1 MEVIKMEDDGEYYYS
16 LCQVVGNSYMK
27 LLRLADY
34 LGKSITQPRKL
45 YPTDLVEWDHP
56 EITLISKAPESYGEE
71 NQLGVWRWK
80 SVYDKQYSYAISCR
94 FYELISIKSLTNNGT
109 EIDICDLFDQLIQGM
124 EIPFEIRI
132 PFLLEIA
139 IDDTHHLCFEIGAES
154 CVITKEK
161 KLRLIEGRKL
171 RLYRLPKSDF
181 INTGDSFNKLSPNNT
196 WNVQFISRT
205 VYLRYPIQGS
215 PITTVEIHPFSAYL
229 KEYLNYL
236 LEKISYP
243 SEIKGIMNDIL
254 AIGDEKID
262 NFKKYIQVYA
272 GEVPELF
279 LSSYVKK
286 YVETTR
292 FLKDYLNNKSQESKF
307 LTQLV
312 EGTPELKEK
321 YLAVLVSEYGEEAKA
336 SAMKK
341 IEETANELA
350 NLQSQK
356 DTLDMKIDALETE
369 IERYQEDAKKLTDE
383 NSIIQDDN
391 RKLEE
396 FNISI
401 RDSLSENTKDFFNG
415 LNVVKEL
422 LSADIL
428 NDFGET
434 SCNTHGDINSAQRIS
449 KRPVILSK
457 MNDDDVDEITSIDE
471 LVEQLEE
478 NLNYQGFETKDRLS
492 IAKLIAGS
500 YLLNIPI
507 LCVGYS
513 AQEMADVISLSL
525 SAQKAEIFCFPT
537 GFNDYASLLTTI
549 KNSNSE
555 YVILENLVG
564 FAEEYCYLHL
574 PQDIPEKHIILTI
587 DYKDTLKILPSDI
600 YSYLLFIDCDRYYVG
615 SNINSEIIYGRVKDI
630 VDIPKANVEIRRTNS
645 TLLKKLL
652 EGSPISSG
660 YIHLRLQLLNIFAL
674 SDTDSTIPILYPEL
688 ESILSVMGCSDD
700 YKDYLESKENQL
712 LNEFGKRLDKI
723 QS

>member
-45 YPTDLVEWDHP
+45 YPNDLVEWDHP

-71 NQLGVWRWK
+71 NQLGVWKWNL
-80 SVYDKQYSYAISCR
+80 YDGKQYSYAISCR
-94 FYELISIKSLTNNGT
+94 FYELISIKSLSNNDT

-124 EIPFEIRI
+124 AISFEIRI
-132 PFLLEIA
+132 PFLLGIA
-139 IDDTHHLCFEIGAES
+139 IDDTNHLCFEISAES
-154 CVITKEK
+154 CVITKEN

-171 RLYRLPKSDF
+171 KLYRLPKSDF
-181 INTGDSFNKLSPNNT
+181 INTGDSFNKLSTNNN
-196 WNVQFISRT
+196 WNIQFISRT
-205 VYLRYPIQGS
+205 VYLRYPIHGS
-215 PITTVEIHPFSAYL
+215 PITTVEIHPFSTYL
-229 KEYLNYL
+229 KEYLTYL

-243 SEIKGIMNDIL
+243 SEIKEIMNDIL
-254 AIGDEKID
+254 AIGDGKID
-262 NFKKYIQVYA
+262 NFKMYIQAYA
-272 GEVPELF
+272 GEVPEHL
-279 LSSYVKK
+279 LSAYVKK
-286 YVETTR
+286 YIETTT
-292 FLKDYLNNKSQESKF
+292 FLKDYLDDKNQESKF
-307 LTQLV
+307 LTQLI
-312 EGTPELKEK
+312 EGTPELREK
-321 YLAVLVSEYGEEAKA
+321 YLAVLLSDYVEMAKT
-336 SAMKK
+336 SAIEK
-341 IEETANELA
+341 IKDTTNELA

-356 DTLDMKIDALETE
+356 NTLEME
-369 IERYQEDAKKLTDE
+369 IKCYQEDAQKLSDE
-383 NSIIQDDN
+383 NIKIQDEN
-391 RKLEE
+391 VKLGEINKSLRE
-396 FNISI
+396 
-401 RDSLSENTKDFFNG
+401 SLSENTKDIFKG
-415 LNVVKEL
+415 LIIVKEL
-422 LSADIL
+422 LSVGIS
-428 NDFGET
+428 NDLVDN
-434 SCNTHGDINSAQRIS
+434 SPNIHGNVNSIQRII
-449 KRPVILSK
+449 KRPVFLSEI
-457 MNDDDVDEITSIDE
+457 NDESVDEIANINE

-500 YLLNIPI
+500 YLLHVPI